1 MPEQPHKPRDAEA
14 AVGAY
19 APLLREMML
28 DADQKKK
35 YGVPPASW
43 WLFTSTKVRN
53 THVPPNSRCVA
64 ASDFSYLT
72 DIRAAF
78 ERGDKRRDLYV
89 DAEEFGA
96 SAMVQSVRKEGPSG
110 LKSKWVRQITPLTPP
125 QNDRYE
131 ELAGTVLITGGA
143 GGLGRLL
150 TDYLLHYYPNCSVA
164 IASRSAKESEDPRR
178 KCYACD
184 VCDED
189 DVRRVCDSIPDLIG
203 VIHCAG
209 VTYGGPFTQTN
220 ETDSKL
226 LFDIK
231 YWGTRYLYA
240 ATKDRKLRLEDA
252 INATKAAVEEGIVVG
267 GGCALLYASQDL
279 DKVKVKG
286 DDQKAGVEIV
296 KSALQAPIRQITTNA
311 GVDGSVVVGKLLEAN
326 KPSNG
331 YDAQTEQYVDMFKEG
346 IIDPVKVVRTALQD
360 AASIAGLLVTT
371 EAMVA
376 LSLIHI

>member
-1 MPEQPHKPRDAEA
+1 MPEQPQKPRDARDAEA

-53 THVPPNSRCVA
+53 PHVPRHARCVA
-64 ASDFSYLT
+64 ATDFSYLT
-72 DIRAAF
+72 EIRAQF

-89 DAEEFGA
+89 DGEEFGA

-189 DVRRVCDSIPDLIG
+189 DVRRVCDSIDDLVG

-209 VTYGGPFTQTN
+209 VTYGGPFTSTN

-231 YWGTRYLYA
+231 YWGTRYLYK
-240 ATKDRKLRLEDA
+240 ATKDRSLRFFWLA
-252 INATKAAVEEGIVVG
+252 SSISAAVGVRPRVPRVV
-267 GGCALLYASQDL
+267 ASD
-279 DKVKVKG
+279 
-286 DDQKAGVEIV
+286 ICT
-296 KSALQAPIRQITTNA
+296 R
-311 GVDGSVVVGKLLEAN
+311 
-326 KPSNG
+326 
-331 YDAQTEQYVDMFKEG
+331 
-346 IIDPVKVVRTALQD
+346 RT
-360 AASIAGLLVTT
+360 ST
-371 EAMVA
+371 
-376 LSLIHI
+376 

>member
-1 MPEQPHKPRDAEA
+1 MPEQPQKPRDAEA

-35 YGVPPASW
+35 YGVPPAEW

-53 THVPPNSRCVA
+53 PHVPRDARCVA

-72 DIRAAF
+72 DIRAQF
-78 ERGDKRRDLYV
+78 EQGDKRRDLYV
-89 DAEEFGA
+89 DGEEFGA

-110 LKSKWVRQITPLTPP
+110 LKSKWCRQITPLTPP

-131 ELAGTVLITGGA
+131 DLCGCVLITGGA

-184 VCDED
+184 VCDQD
-189 DVRRVCDSIPDLIG
+189 DVRRVCDSIDDLVG

-209 VTYGGPFTQTN
+209 VTYGG
-220 ETDSKL
+220 
-226 LFDIK
+226 
-231 YWGTRYLYA
+231 
-240 ATKDRKLRLEDA
+240 AT
-252 INATKAAVEEGIVVG
+252 
-267 GGCALLYASQDL
+267 
-279 DKVKVKG
+279 
-286 DDQKAGVEIV
+286 
-296 KSALQAPIRQITTNA
+296 
-311 GVDGSVVVGKLLEAN
+311 
-326 KPSNG
+326 
-331 YDAQTEQYVDMFKEG
+331 
-346 IIDPVKVVRTALQD
+346 
-360 AASIAGLLVTT
+360 AASFASM
-371 EAMVA
+371 ASYA
-376 LSLIHI
+376 IHRRPLRRHERR